1 MPLLDLFWTMLL
13 LFLWFWWIWI
23 LIRLVADVFRRD
35 DISGWGKAGWLLFLL
50 FLPYLGAFIYIITQ
64 GSGMA
69 ERDMARAVEMRDM
82 QERYI
87 RDVAGSAGPSAADE
101 LAKLAALRD
110 SGAITEEEFQNLKV
124 RAMP

>member
-50 FLPYLGAFIYIITQ
+50 FLPYLGAFVYIITQ
-64 GSGMA
+64 GSSMA
-69 ERDMARAVEMRDM
+69 ERDMARAVEMRSV

-87 RDVAGSAGPSAADE
+87 RDVAGSATTSPADE
-101 LAKLAALRD
+101 VAKLVALRD